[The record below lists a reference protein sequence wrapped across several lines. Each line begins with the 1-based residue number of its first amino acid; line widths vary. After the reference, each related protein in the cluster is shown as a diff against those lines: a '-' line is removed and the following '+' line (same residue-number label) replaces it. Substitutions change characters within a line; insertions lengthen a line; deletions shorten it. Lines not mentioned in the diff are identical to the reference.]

1 MCFIFLFFQMAFQ
14 FVSSILYPLV
24 WVVAASLFMELLGY
38 STQKWLTAGG
48 LGTVL
53 LTLAGREVI
62 LFLFFSPSMYDVH
75 ACLNYFLLQ
84 ILTNFLS
91 SLIIHATQPFV
102 LNEWIQMRIDGNEV
116 SGNVEVC
123 R

>member
-1 MCFIFLFFQMAFQ
+1 MAFQ